1 MNNEIT
7 FEQFN
12 KDFDYYIDHVT
23 ETGTVVTVVLDNGS
37 KVAVVPAGK
46 YNSLI
51 KEMDD
56 VHHLRDHD
64 DAS

>member
-12 KDFDYYIDHVT
+12 KDFDYYIDHVV
-23 ETGTVVTVVLDNGS
+23 ETGMVLTVVLDNGS
-37 KVAVVPAGK
+37 KVAVVPSVT
-46 YNSLI
+46 YNSLV